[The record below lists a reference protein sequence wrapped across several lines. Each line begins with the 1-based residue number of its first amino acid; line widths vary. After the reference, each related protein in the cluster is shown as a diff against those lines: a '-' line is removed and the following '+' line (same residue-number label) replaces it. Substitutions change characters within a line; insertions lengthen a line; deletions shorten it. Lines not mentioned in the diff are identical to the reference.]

1 MCLAIP
7 TLIKSIEGTAARAE
21 IGGVERTISLM
32 LTPSARVGDYVLL
45 HTGFA
50 ISVIDEEEAL
60 ETISLFEE
68 IEAAYQR
75 ELAEAGACTELCRS
89 RGLDEAP

>member
-32 LTPSARVGDYVLL
+32 LTPEARVGDYVLL

-50 ISVIDEEEAL
+50 ISVIDEEEAW

-75 ELAEAGACTELCRS
+75 ELAEAGG
-89 RGLDEAP
+89 GLDEAP